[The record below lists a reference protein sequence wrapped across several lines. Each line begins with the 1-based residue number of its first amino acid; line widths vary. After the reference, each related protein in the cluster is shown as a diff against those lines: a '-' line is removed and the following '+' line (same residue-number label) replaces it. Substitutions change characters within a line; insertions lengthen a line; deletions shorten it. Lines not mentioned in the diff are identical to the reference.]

1 MSRRAGAGVV
11 VAGLVV
17 AGALTFTLRDDGEPE
32 ASAATARASK
42 TATIQR
48 QDLVE
53 REEVDGTLGYSDS
66 REVVNRLTGIVTWTR
81 DEGELVRT
89 NERLFDVDGT
99 GVFLLDG
106 TYPAYR
112 ALEPGLQGRDVRQ
125 LERNLRELGLDKGRD
140 MTVDGDWDDGTT
152 AAVKRW
158 QRRKGLERTGRIE
171 LGRVVFEPGTRRVGE
186 VQSTS
191 TSAAPSEGSGQ
202 EAASASTLM
211 TTTSTRRIVTVELE
225 ATKQRLASEGAKVT
239 LELPDGRDIDGRIS
253 AVGTVATKPSEEDAT
268 ATIEIRIRLE
278 GEARTRLDQ
287 APVDVGFESERARD
301 VLTVPVT
308 ALLARAGGEF
318 AVEVHDGAQRRT
330 VPVKTGLYTDNSVEI
345 EGAGLR
351 AGMTVTDSG
360 V

>member
-1 MSRRAGAGVV
+1 
-11 VAGLVV
+11 
-17 AGALTFTLRDDGEPE
+17 
-32 ASAATARASK
+32 
-42 TATIQR
+42 
-48 QDLVE
+48 
-53 REEVDGTLGYSDS
+53 
-66 REVVNRLTGIVTWTR
+66 
-81 DEGELVRT
+81 
-89 NERLFDVDGT
+89 
-99 GVFLLDG
+99 
-106 TYPAYR
+106 
-112 ALEPGLQGRDVRQ
+112 
-125 LERNLRELGLDKGRD
+125 
-140 MTVDGDWDDGTT
+140 
-152 AAVKRW
+152 
-158 QRRKGLERTGRIE
+158 
-171 LGRVVFEPGTRRVGE
+171 
-186 VQSTS
+186 
-191 TSAAPSEGSGQ
+191 
-202 EAASASTLM
+202 M

-278 GEARTRLDQ
+278 GEARTRLDH